1 MSFSYTKLTLK
12 NHLTEWIEGNGDQAD
27 ADFTAALDEM
37 IQRGEARLYRDL
49 DLDALDSVV
58 QTTTAG
64 TVTEV
69 FKPENLISERL
80 VVISIA
86 GVKRTLQKRSRAWI
100 ELMNRS
106 DVVAA
111 PLYFGELDEDRWF
124 LAPIPDSAYL
134 IYVHGIYR
142 PGSIVDGNDSN
153 TTWLS
158 TRFPDILAAACDIE
172 AARKLKNWSRVAA
185 AETEYAGKLD
195 NVLAQTKNLKRAD
208 IEDIITLRNVISTP
222 TTAGEPEGTV

>member
-1 MSFSYTKLTLK
+1 MSFAYTKASLK
-12 NHLTEWIEGNGDQAD
+12 THMREYIEGNGSQAD
-27 ADFTAALDEM
+27 ADFIAAEDEI

-49 DLDALDSVV
+49 DLDSLDSVST
-58 QTTTAG
+58 TTTAD
-64 TVTEV
+64 TVPEV

-80 VVISIA
+80 VVISIS
-86 GVKRTLQKRSRAWI
+86 GVKRQLAKRSRSWI
-100 ELMNRS
+100 EAMNRA
-106 DVVAA
+106 DLNDEPV
-111 PLYFGELDEDRWF
+111 YFGEYDEDRWF
-124 LAPIPDSAYL
+124 LAPIPDDAYL

-142 PGSIVDGNDSN
+142 PASIVDGNDSN
-153 TTWLS
+153 TTWFS

-208 IEDIITLRNVISTP
+208 VEDIIGARNVVSTP
-222 TTAGEPEGTV
+222 TSRDEPEGTV